1 MAPSS
6 NFESLVFKSSRPK
19 PMGQP
24 PPRRILSSAGKRL
37 STIMENGNAPQ
48 QAAPSR
54 NPFHMKFLAAESPL
68 RKSIDKGSSGSEAT
82 SPSSEKEAQKG
93 LAENR
98 HIARRGG
105 WKRLALLLLLLVLT
119 LLALGLGL
127 GLGLTRKTHTSSTAT
142 PASDSSSPPAGSSS
156 AVPSTNGVPP
166 SSPSFPQGIYS
177 LETYLTTVQT
187 NCSANPATWTCFPY
201 ATYSANAASS
211 LATFNWAIGSSSPSN
226 HSVSAPSNPFA
237 ISFSSEPLTLLDAG
251 QATERYALNFTL
263 PKQVSPS
270 SPITSD
276 GGATTCFYNGTVLSA
291 ELYTRMNATY
301 PGAGQGQG
309 GAGGAGAGFG
319 GGAGA
324 SYTPW
329 PFAVQVQQ
337 LATGEQG
344 VPDCYRLV
352 NGAVGERVSVESE
365 EVEEADECSCVYQN
379 FDAST

>member
-1 MAPSS
+1 MAPNS

-19 PMGQP
+19 PMEQP

-48 QAAPSR
+48 PAAPSR
-54 NPFHMKFLAAESPL
+54 NPFHTKFLAAESPL

-82 SPSSEKEAQKG
+82 SPSSEKEAQRG

-98 HIARRGG
+98 YIARRGG
-105 WKRLALLLLLLVLT
+105 WKRLALLLLLLLLT

-127 GLGLTRKTHTSSTAT
+127 GLGLTRKKHTSSTAT
-142 PASDSSSPPAGSSS
+142 PASDSSSPTAGSSG
-156 AVPSTNGVPP
+156 AIPSTSGVPP

-177 LETYLTTVQT
+177 LQTYLTTVQT

-201 ATYSANAASS
+201 ATYSSNAASS
-211 LATFNWAIGSSSPSN
+211 AATFNWAIASSSPSN
-226 HSVSAPSNPFA
+226 HSISASSNPFS
-237 ISFSSEPLTLLDAG
+237 ISFSTEPLTLLDAG
-251 QATERYALNFTL
+251 QPTERYALNFTL
-263 PKQVSPS
+263 PKQVAPS

-276 GGATTCFYNGTVLSA
+276 GSAATCFYNATVLSA

-309 GAGGAGAGFG
+309 GAG
-319 GGAGA
+319 A

-329 PFAVQVQQ
+329 PFAVRVQQ
-337 LATGEQG
+337 LAAGGQG
-344 VPDCYRLV
+344 VPDCYELV
-352 NGAVGERVSVESE
+352 NGAVGESVSVGSE
-365 EVEEADECSCVYQN
+365 EEEADECSCVYQN